1 MEKIQLVDAPEGSE
15 RSISMPETKNRADMR
30 MAHGLLI
37 NRTGSGS
44 SRPRP
49 NLWAALGLLS
59 LIVAAAAC
67 KSTPPPQAVVPEV
80 GTVTIRAEQAVL
92 TTELPGRT
100 TAFLVAEIRPQVNG
114 IIQKRLFEEGADVRA
129 GNILYQI
136 DPAPYQAALEQAKAA
151 LAVAESK
158 VPSARSRVERYK
170 DLVAIHAV
178 GQQDYD
184 DAVAALG
191 AAEAGVA
198 SARAVMEN
206 ARINLEY
213 TPIKSPITGR
223 IGRSS
228 VTVGALVNAYQGAPL
243 AVVQQMDPIYVDLIQ
258 SSAEVLRLQRKLE
271 SGRLTQDKE
280 AWSKV
285 KLLLEDGTAY
295 PLDGKLK
302 FRDIT
307 VDQSTGSVD
316 LRAVFPNPDKVLLP
330 GMFVRA
336 VVEDGVSDTALFVP
350 QQGVS
355 RDTRGNPT
363 ALVVGKDG
371 KVELRLLEIDRA
383 IGDKWLV
390 TKGLSVGDQV
400 IVEGLQKVRPGATVK
415 AVPMAAGI

>member
-1 MEKIQLVDAPEGSE
+1 M
-15 RSISMPETKNRADMR
+15 
-30 MAHGLLI
+30 
-37 NRTGSGS
+37 
-44 SRPRP
+44 
-49 NLWAALGLLS
+49 
-59 LIVAAAAC
+59 
-67 KSTPPPQAVVPEV
+67 
-80 GTVTIRAEQAVL
+80 
-92 TTELPGRT
+92 
-100 TAFLVAEIRPQVNG
+100 
-114 IIQKRLFEEGADVRA
+114 
-129 GNILYQI
+129 
-136 DPAPYQAALEQAKAA
+136 
-151 LAVAESK
+151 AESN
-158 VPSARSRVERYK
+158 VPSARSRAERYK

-228 VTVGALVNAYQGAPL
+228 VTVGALVNAYQGSPL

-258 SSAEVLRLQRKLE
+258 SSAEVLRLQRKME
-271 SGRLTQDKE
+271 TGRLTKDKE
-280 AWSKV
+280 AWSRV

-295 PLDGKLK
+295 PLDGKLQ

-307 VDQSTGSVD
+307 VDPTTGSVT

-336 VVEDGVSDTALFVP
+336 VVEEGVNDAALFVP

-371 KVELRLLEIDRA
+371 KVELRAIEVERA
-383 IGDKWLV
+383 IGDKWIV

-400 IVEGLQKVRPGATVK
+400 IVEGLQKVRPGAVVK
-415 AVPMAAGI
+415 AVPMTAGK